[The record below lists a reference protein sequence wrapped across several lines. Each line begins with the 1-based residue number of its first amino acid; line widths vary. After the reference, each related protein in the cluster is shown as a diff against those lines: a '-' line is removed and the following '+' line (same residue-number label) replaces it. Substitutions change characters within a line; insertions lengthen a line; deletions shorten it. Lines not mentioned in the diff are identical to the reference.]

1 MVRAMQD
8 DGKWCKL
15 SDAELVRRAQA
26 GERAALGVLVRRH
39 QQRIYNV
46 ARHLADPSIAEDV
59 TRAVVESMCR
69 DIGQLR
75 DPTSFV
81 SWLISI
87 TFNLCMLELRK
98 RYRQERAEML
108 AVETSDRVQD
118 SVFESVAE
126 RLRGELLERELVR
139 LPHWQHTAIVLYY
152 YEGLSYKEISKATN
166 RPLNTVRSDLHR
178 GLRTLKKHLLHDPSL
193 VGGDSQ

>member
-1 MVRAMQD
+1 MVRGMQD
-8 DGKWCKL
+8 DDKWCKL
-15 SDAELVRRAQA
+15 RDAELVRWAQA
-26 GERAALGVLVRRH
+26 VEKAPLGVLVRRH

-46 ARHLADPSIAEDV
+46 ACRLADPSIAEDV
-59 TRAVVESMCR
+59 TEAVVESMCR

-98 RYRQERAEML
+98 RYRQERGEML
-108 AVETSDRVQD
+108 GAEASDRVQD
-118 SVFESVAE
+118 PVFESVEE
-126 RLRGELLERELVR
+126 RLRGELLEGELRR
-139 LPHWQHTAIVLYY
+139 LPHSQHTAILLYY
-152 YEGLSYKEISKATN
+152 YEGLCYKEISKATN

>member
-1 MVRAMQD
+1 MVRGMQD

-15 SDAELVRRAQA
+15 RDAELVRRAQA
-26 GERAALGVLVRRH
+26 GERAALSVLVRRH

-46 ARHLADPSIAEDV
+46 ACRLVDPSIAEEV
-59 TRAVVESMCR
+59 TEGVVECMCR
-69 DIGQLR
+69 DIGKLR
-75 DPTSFV
+75 NPTSLIP
-81 SWLISI
+81 WLISI
-87 TFNLCMLELRK
+87 TLNIGMLELRK

-108 AVETSDRVQD
+108 AVEANDHVQD
-118 SVFESVAE
+118 SVFESVEE
-126 RLRGELLERELVR
+126 RLRGKLLERELMR

-152 YEGLSYKEISKATN
+152 YEGLSYKEINKATN

-193 VGGDSQ
+193 VGGDS